1 MAKLTFHI
9 YQNAATRCL
18 MAMTIAVAVIV
29 VILIMVVT
37 VAATKRGS
45 QQ

>member
-1 MAKLTFHI
+1 MAKLIFHI
-9 YQNAATRCL
+9 YQHAAMRCL